1 MKDRHAR
8 CRQGLKRLGS
18 QALNGGG
25 IVQSE
30 PDGAGI
36 AFVHAVG
43 LFFDTEKIGCGMQTG
58 HADEKRA
65 SMAAEVDLQRRSR
78 WNEPSR
84 RNGVLVFRCGHEA
97 RCL

>member
-43 LFFDTEKIGCGMQTG
+43 LFFDTEKI
-58 HADEKRA
+58 R
-65 SMAAEVDLQRRSR
+65 
-78 WNEPSR
+78 
-84 RNGVLVFRCGHEA
+84 
-97 RCL
+97 